1 MMRWA
6 TAFFVYPV
14 PRLEGDLQI
23 MILSTLHLILF
34 CLAALVAVAIGVAI
48 HERRRQ
54 RGLTEILRR
63 IVRRRSHHHADDFP
77 F

>member
-1 MMRWA
+1 VM
-6 TAFFVYPV
+6 
-14 PRLEGDLQI
+14 
-23 MILSTLHLILF
+23 LSTLHLILF
-34 CLAALVAVAIGVAI
+34 CLAALVAVAIGVVI

-63 IVRRRSHHHADDFP
+63 IVRRRSQHHADDYP

>member
-1 MMRWA
+1 MS
-6 TAFFVYPV
+6 
-14 PRLEGDLQI
+14 
-23 MILSTLHLILF
+23 LSTIHVVLF
-34 CLAALVAVAIGVAI
+34 CLAALVAVAIGVVI

-63 IVRRRSHHHADDFP
+63 IVRRRSHDNADDYP

>member
-1 MMRWA
+1 
-6 TAFFVYPV
+6 V
-14 PRLEGDLQI
+14 
-23 MILSTLHLILF
+23 ILSTVHLILF
-34 CLAALVAVAIGVAI
+34 CLAALVAVAIGVVI

-63 IVRRRSHHHADDFP
+63 IVHRRSHHHADDFP

>member
-1 MMRWA
+1 
-6 TAFFVYPV
+6 V
-14 PRLEGDLQI
+14 
-23 MILSTLHLILF
+23 ILSTVHLILF
-34 CLAALVAVAIGVAI
+34 CLAAVVAVAIGVVI

-63 IVRRRSHHHADDFP
+63 IVRRRSHENADDFP